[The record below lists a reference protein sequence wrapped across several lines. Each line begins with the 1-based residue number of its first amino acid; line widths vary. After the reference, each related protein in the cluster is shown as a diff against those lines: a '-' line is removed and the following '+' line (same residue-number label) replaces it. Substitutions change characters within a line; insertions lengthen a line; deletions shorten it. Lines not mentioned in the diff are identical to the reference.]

1 MHGDW
6 GTLEESFSDI
16 YYNAQETIDNVREN
30 FDIRRWYT
38 AEGKDIVINGVHER
52 CLVQLSSNPL
62 RELTDYR
69 KIQCPITADVRR
81 GYYVEYENSVWIID
95 TNVADIDG
103 AYFSARMSRC
113 QYILRWQ
120 DKDGSIVERY
130 GYSSDQTKYSN
141 GESGNSIILVGDN
154 QYGLLVPVDEK
165 TKTLHRGMRFSFDFD
180 DADTPDIYK
189 LTNRKIK
196 LNDEEMYDRGGTM
209 QLSFSFTE
217 FNSDTDKKV
226 ALPNG
231 RTVWICDYKD
241 YSITEESQKYKIDI
255 SFRGKPMIVS
265 GGNAKNFKA
274 ILQDEVS
281 DSNPQFTWNVTTLP
295 GLEKLVTHTV
305 RDDGSIDIK
314 AAYDSR
320 LLGTEIL
327 LSVSYKNS
335 SQDLY
340 VTIGGGI

>member
-1 MHGDW
+1 MHDDW

-16 YYNAQETIDNVREN
+16 YHNAQETIDNVREN
-30 FDIRRWYT
+30 FDIRRRYT

-62 RELTDYR
+62 RELNDYR

-95 TNVADIDG
+95 TNVTDIDG

-165 TKTLHRGMRFSFDFD
+165 TKTLCRGMRFSFDFD

-226 ALPNG
+226 TLPNG

-255 SFRGKPMIVS
+255 SFRGKPVIVS

-274 ILQDEVS
+274 ILRDEVS
-281 DSNPQFTWNVTTLP
+281 DPNPQFTWSVTTLP
-295 GLEKLVTHTV
+295 GLEKLITHTV
-305 RDDGSIDIK
+305 RDDGSIDVK
-314 AAYDSR
+314 VAYDSR